1 MTKAKFFYVIAIN
14 ADGSEAVADKA
25 TDYAAAVRKAL
36 AAGPGH
42 YATSVAR
49 AYPPKH

>member
-1 MTKAKFFYVIAIN
+1 MPKFFYVIVIQ
-14 ADGSEAVADKA
+14 ADGSEVVADKA
-25 TDYAAAVRKAL
+25 TDYAVAVRKAA

-49 AYPPKH
+49 AFPPKH

>member
-1 MTKAKFFYVIAIN
+1 MPKFFYVIAIK

-25 TDYAAAVRKAL
+25 TDYAVAVRKAV

-49 AYPPKH
+49 TNPPKH

>member
-1 MTKAKFFYVIAIN
+1 MAKFFYVIATK
-14 ADGSEAVADKA
+14 ADGSEAVVDKS
-25 TDYAAAVRKAL
+25 TDYAVAVRKAL
-36 AAGPGH
+36 AAGTGH

>member
-1 MTKAKFFYVIAIN
+1 VAKFFYVIAIQ
-14 ADGSEAVADKA
+14 ADGSEVVADKA
-25 TDYAAAVRKAL
+25 TDYAAAVRKA
-36 AAGPGH
+36 AALGTGH